1 MKLTKRQQ
9 NELAWANAAIAGL
22 PAYGVN
28 GRVVAYGDWSAHM
41 LRYDYTRSPES
52 LAYLRAHAVS
62 RKAELEA
69 RAVREATEMLAL
81 KRAIA
86 EHKAEMRMIAEEIS
100 ECNEFLP
107 ADASTDA
114 STPTLPPLEKP

>member
-22 PAYGVN
+22 PARGVN
-28 GRVVAYGDWSAHM
+28 GRVVAYTDWSAHM

-52 LAYLRAHAVS
+52 LAYLRAHAAS
-62 RKAELEA
+62 RKATLEA

-86 EHKAEMRMIAEEIS
+86 EHRAEMRMLAEEIS
-100 ECNEFLP
+100 DCNEFMP
-107 ADASTDA
+107 ADASADA
-114 STPTLPPLEKP
+114 SVTHTPTEER